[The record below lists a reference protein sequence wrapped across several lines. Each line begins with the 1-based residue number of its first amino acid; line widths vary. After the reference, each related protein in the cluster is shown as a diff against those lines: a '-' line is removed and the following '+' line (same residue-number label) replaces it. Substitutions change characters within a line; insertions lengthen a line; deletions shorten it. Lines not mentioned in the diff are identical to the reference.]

1 VLFLFLALKLNMI
14 LHQYFFE
21 IHFLIM
27 AFTIQKSKIT
37 TAVVCFALFVISHS
51 IAKHQQEKNQGIIGM
66 WQTTIEDNGSELI
79 LILEFENTATDSISC
94 LVHRP
99 EMGMNNV
106 PYSKF
111 ILLEDSIL
119 LPGLKAK
126 INGDRI
132 SGKFTAFG
140 PKLDIEFRKISEIPS
155 YTIDCPEKT
164 PEWEFETNGSIWSS
178 PIIYDNDL
186 FFGNDSGLFYCID
199 LSDKTVLWQF
209 QSNGPIR
216 SKACIMDQLVSF
228 SSDDGY
234 LYALDIR
241 SGKLKWKINIGN
253 AVTPRVGPAKYA
265 YDYDFLCSSPIY
277 NDRFI
282 YVGRK
287 DSCLYVIG
295 AEKGAL
301 AWKFKTKNI
310 IRSTPA
316 IGNEMVYVGSWDH
329 FLYALNKKDG
339 SLIWKYDAGSLVQ
352 SSPLIVGDKVIA
364 GSRAAQVFALNRYSG
379 KEIWKTMYWGSWVES
394 SPVFYDDKI
403 YIGSSDF
410 RKIFAMDPST
420 GKVMLSSQVEGWSWP
435 TPAVSTDFI
444 FSGSVGTLHYLDGLR
459 GGFYAFDRKTGE
471 PEWQIKVEDDPDVFS
486 FGFASSPSIWNDWI
500 FVGGLD
506 GNMYGMKV
514 K

>member
-1 VLFLFLALKLNMI
+1 MTC
-14 LHQYFFE
+14 
-21 IHFLIM
+21 
-27 AFTIQKSKIT
+27 TIQKSKLT
-37 TAVVCFALFVISHS
+37 TGFLGIALFIFGYVH
-51 IAKHQQEKNQGIIGM
+51 ANHQQENHESLIGM
-66 WQTTIEDNGSELI
+66 WQTTLEQNGSELI
-79 LILEFENTATDSISC
+79 IILEFENTETDSITC

-126 INGDRI
+126 LNGNRI

-140 PKLDIEFRKISEIPS
+140 PKLDVEFRKISEMPS
-155 YTIDCPEKT
+155 YTIDCPEKK

-178 PIIYDNDL
+178 PTIYDNDL

-199 LSDKTVLWQF
+199 LSDKTVKWQF

-216 SKACIMDQLVSF
+216 SKACIIGHLVSF

-234 LYALDIR
+234 QYALDVR
-241 SGKLKWKINIGN
+241 SGNLKWKIDIGN
-253 AVTPRVGPAKYA
+253 AVTPRVGPAKDA

-277 NDRFI
+277 SDGFI
-282 YVGRK
+282 YVGSK

-295 AEKGAL
+295 AEKGNL
-301 AWKFKTKNI
+301 VWKFKTGNI

-316 IGNEMVYVGSWDH
+316 IGNEMVYVGGWDH
-329 FLYALNKKDG
+329 FLYALNRKDG
-339 SLIWKYDAGSLVQ
+339 SLIWKYDAGWCIQ

-364 GSRAAQVFALNRYSG
+364 GSRAAQVFALDRYSG
-379 KEIWKTMYWGSWVES
+379 EEIWKTTYWGSWVES
-394 SPVFYDDKI
+394 SPVLYDDKI

-420 GKVMLSSQVEGWSWP
+420 GKVILSSSVEGWAWP
-435 TPAVSTDFI
+435 TPAVNSDFI
-444 FSGSVGTLHYLDGLR
+444 FIGSVGTLNYLDGLR
-459 GGFYAFDRKTGE
+459 GGFYAFDRETGKA
-471 PEWQIKVEDDPDVFS
+471 EWQIKVEDNPDVFAY
-486 FGFASSPSIWNDWI
+486 GFASSPAIWKDWV

-506 GNMYGMKV
+506 GNIYGLMAE
-514 K
+514 